1 MGFVKDIFKGVGK
14 VLKGIG
20 KAVGKVFKAVGSA
33 IKGLLKN
40 PLLLIA
46 AAGFAFFAAP
56 AIGAMMSGLTSPT
69 AAAAAGATA
78 AVETVA
84 GGAALGSMQ
93 SAVLGTGAEFI
104 AGAAANSAAS
114 ASLVGAGAGL
124 LGETAGA
131 AMTYMEPGSGF
142 LGEAAAGWGS
152 EPLLSST
159 NSIMAGGESLLG
171 SGAGGAYSAGGM
183 LYDIPTA
190 GLQQAAQASSPGLL
204 DSIIGGAKNFIKSP
218 LDWMKSNKEIVSMI
232 GNGIKGWQEE
242 EMQQEYMDWKKQ
254 LAEQQQANW
263 EATHQPYPFHQYDP
277 GAAMQAMNAG
287 IFNSGYLPQATQL
300 QRAGYQPQYVVNQPY
315 PYSMPN
321 YERAVAAT
329 YGRQA

>member
-1 MGFVKDIFKGVGK
+1 MGFVKDIFKGIGK
-14 VLKGIG
+14 ALKGIG

-33 IKGLLKN
+33 IKGLFKN

-56 AIGAMMSGLTSPT
+56 AIGTLMSGLTSPT

-93 SAVLGTGAEFI
+93 SAVLGTGLEFVG
-104 AGAAANSAAS
+104 GAAANSAAS
-114 ASLVGAGAGL
+114 ASLLGTGAGL

-131 AMTYMEPGSGF
+131 AMTAMEPGTGF
-142 LGEAAAGWGS
+142 LGQATAGWGS
-152 EPLLSST
+152 EPLLSGAAESAL
-159 NSIMAGGESLLG
+159 AGGESLLSG
-171 SGAGGAYSAGGM
+171 SGAYSAGGM

-190 GLQQAAQASSPGLL
+190 GLQRAAQASSPGLF
-204 DSIIGGAKNFIKSP
+204 DSVVGGAKSFIKSP

-277 GAAMQAMNAG
+277 GAAMQAMNANL
-287 IFNSGYLPQATQL
+287 FNNGYASGAMQL
-300 QRAGYQPQYVVNQPY
+300 QQAGYQPQYVVNQPY

>member
-1 MGFVKDIFKGVGK
+1 
-14 VLKGIG
+14 
-20 KAVGKVFKAVGSA
+20 
-33 IKGLLKN
+33 
-40 PLLLIA
+40 
-46 AAGFAFFAAP
+46 
-56 AIGAMMSGLTSPT
+56 
-69 AAAAAGATA
+69 
-78 AVETVA
+78 
-84 GGAALGSMQ
+84 MQ

-159 NSIMAGGESLLG
+159 NSIMAGGESLLSG
-171 SGAGGAYSAGGM
+171 SGAYSAGGM

-190 GLQQAAQASSPGLL
+190 GLQSAAQASSPGLF
-204 DSIIGGAKNFIKSP
+204 DSVVGGVKNFIKSP

-242 EMQQEYMDWKKQ
+242 EMQQEYFDWKKK

-263 EATHQPYPFHQYDP
+263 DATHQPYPFNQYDP
-277 GAAMQAMNAG
+277 GAALQAMNAG
-287 IFNSGYLPQATQL
+287 LFNGGYASQAMQ
-300 QRAGYQPQYVVNQPY
+300 QQQAGYQPQYVINQQMPY
-315 PYSMPN
+315 AMPN

-329 YGRQA
+329 YGRPV